1 MDHNSAMSTNDR
13 QPELSWED
21 LINAAR
27 NGCDESLAMIVQ
39 QLRDYLLLVARG
51 GIGDQVRSKFSGS
64 DVVQMSLMDARSSI
78 QKFNGSTEA
87 EIRAWMKEI
96 VLHNLFDE
104 SKRYTQ
110 TKRRS
115 ISRERPMEQAA
126 FVLPDAIGET
136 PSVMMHRKESDS
148 RLRRLINRLPQQQ
161 RRAVEGRHR
170 YGFSYSEIAGQL
182 GISESAAR
190 SAYSVGTGK
199 LRDWLLV
206 EGSE

>member
-1 MDHNSAMSTNDR
+1 
-13 QPELSWED
+13 
-21 LINAAR
+21 
-27 NGCDESLAMIVQ
+27 
-39 QLRDYLLLVARG
+39 
-51 GIGDQVRSKFSGS
+51 
-64 DVVQMSLMDARSSI
+64 
-78 QKFNGSTEA
+78 
-87 EIRAWMKEI
+87 
-96 VLHNLFDE
+96 
-104 SKRYTQ
+104 
-110 TKRRS
+110 
-115 ISRERPMEQAA
+115 MEQAA